1 MSFHLGFCGV
11 LQEELNL
18 IPRLSILQ
26 HYLTGEGSHRHLSSS
41 IKLSGQLESK
51 AELPRH
57 TCKAIIIEKLPS
69 GIFADPFEL
78 QHLLQ
83 RVFTDAAVFGDTNL
97 ELPSVVSNRSV
108 VEVHIDVDLNIV
120 SGHSNGLEI
129 NVEVPLHA
137 RYPVCEKNSGFSLE
151 AKKPLGE
158 RGFATVEFSRAD
170 LLLRCNVDEKSHD
183 DSCLFMVTG
192 SSDESQSVVWEIP
205 CGITEHSGVV
215 SIVIFV
221 SAVVAAFLIVFDIHL
236 LST

>member
-83 RVFTDAAVFGDTNL
+83 RGGRLHYFFLCL
-97 ELPSVVSNRSV
+97 EDVMITVV
-108 VEVHIDVDLNIV
+108 I
-120 SGHSNGLEI
+120 
-129 NVEVPLHA
+129 
-137 RYPVCEKNSGFSLE
+137 
-151 AKKPLGE
+151 
-158 RGFATVEFSRAD
+158 
-170 LLLRCNVDEKSHD
+170 
-183 DSCLFMVTG
+183 FMVYDT
-192 SSDESQSVVWEIP
+192 
-205 CGITEHSGVV
+205 CT
-215 SIVIFV
+215 
-221 SAVVAAFLIVFDIHL
+221 L
-236 LST
+236 